1 MSDGYLSIAEARER
15 GDLRLVV
22 IRGVPSPW
30 TQAAKGLFHVK
41 GIDFAKVELGP
52 GESREAL
59 REWTGQDSFPAA
71 MYEDERPRS
80 GWEEILWLAERLAP
94 TPRLVPIDPSERVT
108 MFGLSRE
115 ICGELGL
122 GWCRR
127 LLAFGS
133 AMREGSNPAM
143 AAMGRKYL
151 SSDEEAE
158 HAVERIV
165 EVLGLLAARL
175 DASQGAGH
183 RYLMGEELTALD
195 IYWATFCNLL
205 KPLPPEQ
212 LPLAPEIAA
221 MFEAREPAIVA
232 ALDSALLAH
241 RDFIYET
248 HLELPVE
255 V

>member
-15 GDLRLVV
+15 GGLRLVV

-30 TQAAKGLFHVK
+30 TQAAKGILHVK
-41 GIDFAKVELGP
+41 GIDYAKVELAP
-52 GESREAL
+52 GEPREAL

-71 MYEDERPRS
+71 MYEDERPRA

-94 TPRLVPIDPSERVT
+94 SPGLVPSDPAERVT

-127 LLAFGS
+127 LLAMGS
-133 AMREGSNPAM
+133 AMKDGASPAM
-143 AAMGRKYL
+143 AAMGHKYL
-151 SSDEEAE
+151 SSEEETAL
-158 HAVERIV
+158 ALDRVVEI
-165 EVLGLLAARL
+165 LGLLTARL
-175 DASQGAGH
+175 EESKRAGH
-183 RYLMGEELTALD
+183 RYLMGESLTALD

-205 KPLPPEQ
+205 KPLPPDQ
-212 LPLAPEIAA
+212 LPLAPGIEK
-221 MFEAREPAIVA
+221 MFEAREPRIVD
-232 ALDSALLAH
+232 ALDPSLLEH
-241 RDFIYET
+241 RDFIYQT

>member
-15 GDLRLVV
+15 GGLRLVV

-41 GIDFAKVELGP
+41 GIEYAKVALAPDEP
-52 GESREAL
+52 RETL

-71 MYEDERPRS
+71 MYEDERPRTS
-80 GWEEILWLAERLAP
+80 WEEILWLAERLAP
-94 TPRLVPIDPSERVT
+94 SPRLVPVDPGERIL
-108 MFGLSRE
+108 MFGLARE

-127 LLAFGS
+127 LLAMGS
-133 AMREGSNPAM
+133 AMRSGSNPAM

-151 SSDEEAE
+151 SSESETALAID
-158 HAVERIV
+158 RIV
-165 EVLGLLAARL
+165 EVLGLLADRL
-175 DASQGAGH
+175 RQSQQAGH
-183 RYLMGEELTALD
+183 RYLMGEALTAMD
-195 IYWATFCNLL
+195 VYWATFCNLL
-205 KPLPPEQ
+205 KPLPAEKM
-212 LPLAPEIAA
+212 PLAPGIQA
-221 MFEAREPAIVA
+221 MFEAREPEIVE
-232 ALDSALLAH
+232 ALDPALLAH
-241 RDFIYET
+241 RDFVYET